1 MSFIDF
7 EKFNF
12 QSTIYKEI
20 LEDVKKTSLMPV
32 PLHIS
37 GPSGSGKSSWASWI
51 SKNYRNPQIFDL
63 QSGSLNSKSF
73 EEVIQN
79 YKNDFVLLDHV
90 DTLNLADQK
99 ILLDWLEKEAYRK
112 KIVSTAK
119 QNLFNLVQKG
129 QFRSDLYYKLTVLQI
144 QLPSLNQAKEEIAG
158 LAEFYI
164 RVYEILYSKNQIS
177 LSSEAVEK
185 LKAHTWI
192 DHIRELDQII
202 ERAIVLSTGDQIS
215 DLHIQFTRPVNS
227 VAHLKK
233 GVTLSEMER
242 QLILQTLQMT
252 DQNRTQAAQILG
264 ISIRTLRNKLN
275 EYKKMDVFEEEGHR

>member
-12 QSTIYKEI
+12 QSAIYKEI

-51 SKNYRNPQIFDL
+51 SKSYRNPQIFDL

-90 DTLNLADQK
+90 DTLSLTDQK

-164 RVYEILYSKNQIS
+164 RVYEILYSKSQIF
-177 LSSEAVEK
+177 LSAEALEK
-185 LKAHTWI
+185 LKSHTWV
-192 DHIRELDQII
+192 DHVRELDQII

-227 VAHLKK
+227 VTHLKK

-275 EYKKMDVFEEEGHR
+275 EYKEEGHL